1 MHNELI
7 NLAWGN
13 RSIFQLNLRTHP
25 GFWVLYIKMSWTIS
39 ASIWFWNP
47 VLSTDQALMT
57 CLSPPD
63 SCCPALA
70 GNCARLACSLS
81 FLGHFIL
88 DTRCLQRHPGAC
100 ITPSIILFLF
110 VVLCVQPSVPPAQRI
125 MTLWHCCEF
134 SDFIFSQADSM
145 LTPFSMLSVF
155 F

>member
-57 CLSPPD
+57 CLSPQTAAVQPWQGTVRGLPAH
-63 SCCPALA
+63 CPSWVTLSWTRDVWSVIPEHVLHQASFSS
-70 GNCARLACSLS
+70 CSL
-81 FLGHFIL
+81 
-88 DTRCLQRHPGAC
+88 CYAC
-100 ITPSIILFLF
+100 NPVSPPPS
-110 VVLCVQPSVPPAQRI
+110 A
-125 MTLWHCCEF
+125 LWHYDTAVNFPTSF
-134 SDFIFSQADSM
+134 SAKQI
-145 LTPFSMLSVF
+145 PC
-155 F
+155 